1 MAKSRSAKKGRRSSS
16 TRSRSSRGGRRA
28 TGASA
33 RSARGAS
40 ARSAGG
46 RTGGRQSAGGRSAR
60 GRGGSRG
67 RNGSG
72 RDDAIALLKA
82 DHREVERMFSEFE
95 SARSGDR
102 KSELAARICMAL
114 RAHTA
119 IEEAIF
125 YPAFL
130 EATGDTE
137 IHHEAE
143 IEHEGA
149 KRLIEEIESTGPGD
163 DHFEARVSVLQEM
176 IRHHVNEE
184 EKRGGMFSKAQSS
197 DMDLRALGRELM
209 ERKLEL
215 MGDTEE
221 GGMRGRMAPQGRSR
235 GAGRE
240 MRTR

>member
-16 TRSRSSRGGRRA
+16 TRGSSRGGRRA

-33 RSARGAS
+33 RSAA
-40 ARSAGG
+40 G

-95 SARSGDR
+95 SARSQDR

-114 RAHTA
+114 QTHTA

-149 KRLIEEIESTGPGD
+149 KRLIEEIGSTGPAD

-176 IRHHVNEE
+176 IRHHVSEE

-197 DMDLRALGRELM
+197 DMDLRALGQQLM

-215 MGDTEE
+215 MGEAE
-221 GGMRGRMAPQGRSR
+221 QGGAQGRLPPQGRSR

>member
-1 MAKSRSAKKGRRSSS
+1 
-16 TRSRSSRGGRRA
+16 
-28 TGASA
+28 
-33 RSARGAS
+33 
-40 ARSAGG
+40 
-46 RTGGRQSAGGRSAR
+46 
-60 GRGGSRG
+60 
-67 RNGSG
+67 
-72 RDDAIALLKA
+72 
-82 DHREVERMFSEFE
+82 MFSEFE
-95 SARSGDR
+95 SARSQDR

-114 RAHTA
+114 QTHTA

-149 KRLIEEIESTGPGD
+149 KRLIDEIGSTGPSD

-176 IRHHVNEE
+176 IRHHVQEE

-197 DMDLRALGRELM
+197 DMDLRALGQQLK

-215 MGDTEE
+215 MGEGEE
-221 GGMRGRMAPQGRSR
+221 GGMQGRMPPQRSR

-240 MRTR
+240 VRTRSS

>member
-1 MAKSRSAKKGRRSSS
+1 MAKSRAKKGRRSSS
-16 TRSRSSRGGRRA
+16 RRSSSSRGGRRA

-33 RSARGAS
+33 RSAA
-40 ARSAGG
+40 G

-60 GRGGSRG
+60 GRGGPRG

-72 RDDAIALLKA
+72 RDDAIALLKS
-82 DHREVERMFSEFE
+82 DHREVERMFSEFA
-95 SARSGDR
+95 SARSEDR

-114 RAHTA
+114 QTHTA

-149 KRLIEEIESTGPGD
+149 KRLIEEIGSTGPSD
-163 DHFEARVSVLQEM
+163 DHFEARVSVLKEM
-176 IRHHVNEE
+176 IRHHVQEE

-197 DMDLRALGRELM
+197 DMDLRALGQQLK

-215 MGDTEE
+215 MGDAEE
-221 GGMRGRMAPQGRSR
+221 GGMRGRMPPQGRSR

>member
-1 MAKSRSAKKGRRSSS
+1 MAKSRSARKGRRSGS
-16 TRSRSSRGGRRA
+16 TRRTSSESGRSGA
-28 TGASA
+28 GASA
-33 RSARGAS
+33 R

-46 RTGGRQSAGGRSAR
+46 RSGGRQSGASRSAR
-60 GRGGSRG
+60 GSRG
-67 RNGSG
+67 RNG

-95 SARSGDR
+95 SARSEDR

-114 RAHTA
+114 QAHTA

-149 KRLIEEIESTGPGD
+149 KRLIEEIGSTGPRD
-163 DHFEARVSVLQEM
+163 DHFEARVSVLREM
-176 IRHHVNEE
+176 IRHHVEEE

-197 DMDLRALGRELM
+197 DMDLRALGEQLK

-215 MGDTEE
+215 MGEAE
-221 GGMRGRMAPQGRSR
+221 QSGMQRRMPPQGRSR